1 MDSTKDLGYYYQVPG
16 CRMGRLL
23 PEEKVKRLLAELNK
37 DIFFDLASR
46 LNITYPFMDYA
57 QGVYYDGWPEGRKYV
72 CQMDRGGPLNGML
85 AEVPVWTVVQDMVRV
100 HWNDVTT
107 QELNDHT
114 FGSIMP
120 CFDSEDHVMVKR
132 WVKGDPILCGWRAT
146 FLTLARAKIPNL
158 TLGTLESKFQLSL
171 QETPEEAKLFDEG
184 TPPWLQDNAPDL
196 VDEGEVLEEMGAFE
210 KTPVAGPWEG
220 TK

>member
-1 MDSTKDLGYYYQVPG
+1 
-16 CRMGRLL
+16 MGRLL
-23 PEEKVKRLLAELNK
+23 TEEKIKRLLTELNK
-37 DIFFDLASR
+37 DIFFDYASTH
-46 LNITYPFMDYA
+46 NENYPNQDYH
-57 QGVYYDGWPEGRKYV
+57 QGVYYGGWPEGRQYV

-85 AEVPVWTVVQDMVRV
+85 AEVPVWTAVQDMVRV

-120 CFDSEDHVMVKR
+120 CFDDENYVMVKR
-132 WVKGDPILCGWRAT
+132 WVKGDPVLCGWRST
-146 FLTLARAKIPNL
+146 FLTLARAKIPNV
-158 TLGTLESKFQLSL
+158 TIGTLESKFQISL

-184 TPPWLQDNAPDL
+184 KPPWLNDNDPDF
-196 VDEGEVLEEMGAFE
+196 VDEEAVLEEMGAFD
-210 KTPVAGPWEG
+210 KKPTSGPWEG